1 MKFVTCADF
10 LFCFSFADDTAK
22 GRKTL
27 PENWNTTTTYNYA
40 FRFAHTQSALHY
52 LVKISRLSGKAVIN
66 GLGIGDDKV
75 HTVDFVI
82 KDYLSESSFPFTLP
96 TSSSS
101 GNDDDDSEQKA
112 RSLQHLYISPG
123 RLADLATLFKLQII
137 QKLAPALQKE
147 GYEESAHAASQR
159 EPQRIPPTSSP
170 QDPLREDRLPRPPPP
185 SSPFAQPDAA
195 IYDPITGLPS
205 RPYPAGDFPPPGF
218 EDEYEINRPL
228 ARGGLG
234 GERRPL
240 NIGERDLYPPGLGP
254 HDPLRS
260 GGGGGFIAGGGGGG
274 MHPTFDDPIF
284 GGGRG
289 GAGGGQG
296 TGVYDGRYV
305 KNQEKK
311 PPLSSTF
318 QSSSTPNPPTFLFAI
333 TLLKLTFL
341 PMKNTTRSTL
351 RPHRPG

>member
-1 MKFVTCADF
+1 MIDLVSVGVF
-10 LFCFSFADDTAK
+10 LSSCVFWGPPGVNGKVRIVLIFTPFTDDTAD

-27 PENWNTTTTYNYA
+27 PENWNATKTYNYA
-40 FRFAHTQSALHY
+40 FRFAHTQSALQY

-82 KDYLSESSFPFTLP
+82 KDYLSESSFPYTLP

-101 GNDDDDSEQKA
+101 DDDDSDRKA
-112 RSLQHLYISPG
+112 RSLQHLFISPG
-123 RLADLATLFKLQII
+123 RLVDLATLFKLQII

-147 GYEESAHAASQR
+147 CYEESAHTASQR
-159 EPQRIPPTSSP
+159 EPQQIPPTSSP
-170 QDPLREDRLPRPPPP
+170 RDPLRDDRLPPS
-185 SSPFAQPDAA
+185 SSPFGQPGAA
-195 IYDPITGLPS
+195 IYDPLTGLPPPPPL
-205 RPYPAGDFPPPGF
+205 RPYPAGDFAPPDF
-218 EDEYEINRPL
+218 EDEHEINRPL

-260 GGGGGFIAGGGGGG
+260 GGGGFIGGGGG

-289 GAGGGQG
+289 GQG
-296 TGVYDGRYV
+296 TGGYDGR
-305 KNQEKK
+305 
-311 PPLSSTF
+311 
-318 QSSSTPNPPTFLFAI
+318 
-333 TLLKLTFL
+333 
-341 PMKNTTRSTL
+341 
-351 RPHRPG
+351 